1 MLLSEGLNKE
11 KKQNFTVQTFGV
23 YDLIVD
29 LNLKGKRAVVIGG
42 GTEGVRKV
50 RGLLGQDCKVTVI
63 SNRVNS
69 YLVEQAKL
77 GKIELVKAKLKDAG
91 ILDDYPDVF
100 LVLAATNDRNLNRQI
115 VEKGRLMRAFVYAAD
130 DPPVSDFSYASIV
143 NIEGVM
149 QVAISTSGK
158 SPIMARKVRIR
169 AERVLRRIIRKSDIE
184 NAKLQEFA
192 RQAARPKIK
201 TVGERKEFLYSL
213 VKDERI
219 QNLIKEDRIEDA
231 KSATLELLHKWERK
245 SR

>member
-1 MLLSEGLNKE
+1 
-11 KKQNFTVQTFGV
+11 
-23 YDLIVD
+23 LIVD
-29 LNLKGKRAVVIGG
+29 LNVKGKRAIVIGG

-50 RGLLGQDCKVTVI
+50 RGLLGQDCKITVI
-63 SNRVNS
+63 SSRVNR
-69 YLVEQAKL
+69 YLTEQAEL
-77 GKIELVKAKLKDAG
+77 GRIQLIKASLKDAS
-91 ILDDYPDVF
+91 ILDDYKDVF
-100 LVLAATNDRNLNRQI
+100 LVLAATSDKELNRKL
-115 VEKGRLMRAFVYAAD
+115 VEKGRTMGAFVYAAD
-130 DPPVSDFSYASIV
+130 DPEVSDFSYASVI

-169 AERVLRRIIRKSDIE
+169 AERVLRRIIKKSDIE

-231 KSATLELLHKWERK
+231 KSATLELLQKWVRRSK
-245 SR
+245 

>member
-1 MLLSEGLNKE
+1 
-11 KKQNFTVQTFGV
+11 
-23 YDLIVD
+23 LIVD
-29 LNLKGKRAVVIGG
+29 LNLKGKHAVVIGG

-50 RGLLGQDCKVTVI
+50 KGLLGQDCKITVI
-63 SNRVNS
+63 SNRVNRF
-69 YLVEQAKL
+69 LTEQTGL
-77 GKIELVKAKLKDAG
+77 GKIELVKARLRDAS
-91 ILDDYPDVF
+91 ILDNYPDTF
-100 LVLAATNDRNLNRQI
+100 LVLAATDDKELNRRL
-115 VEKGRLMRAFVYAAD
+115 VEKGREMRAFVYAAD
-130 DPPVSDFSYASIV
+130 DPPISDFSYASIV

-149 QVAISTSGK
+149 QAAISTSGK

-169 AERVLRRIIRKSDIE
+169 AERILRRIIRKEDIE

-213 VKDERI
+213 VNDRKI

-231 KSATLELLHKWERK
+231 KSATLELLQKWERK